1 MEAGR
6 ETARLLHFHIAEL
19 SMRKTLLLLVPI
31 ALLGAC
37 TYGITLDD
45 AGKNVRT
52 AWSGD
57 VSSCRDLGKV
67 TVSVMDHVGPIDRN
81 DIKVRDELEV
91 MARNEAA
98 KMHADTIKPLGEPT
112 DGSQPWGA
120 YQCGNAQLAPAGRPA
135 NPANPNP
142 AAPGSAT
149 PSGFETYPVKNN

>member
-1 MEAGR
+1 
-6 ETARLLHFHIAEL
+6 
-19 SMRKTLLLLVPI
+19 MRKTLLLVPI
-31 ALLGAC
+31 VLLSAC

-57 VSSCRDLGKV
+57 MSSCRELGKV
-67 TVSVMDHVGPIDRN
+67 TVSVMDHVGPVNRN

-98 KMHADTIKPLGEPT
+98 KMHADTVKPLADPT

-120 YQCGNAQLAPAGRPA
+120 YQCGNAQLAPAGRPG
-135 NPANPNP
+135 NP
-142 AAPGSAT
+142 AAPTTAPNAPPAAPGA
-149 PSGFETYPVKNN
+149 FETYPVKGN

>member
-1 MEAGR
+1 
-6 ETARLLHFHIAEL
+6 
-19 SMRKTLLLLVPI
+19 MRKTLLLLVPI

-45 AGKNVRT
+45 AGKGVRT

-57 VSSCRDLGKV
+57 LSSCRELGKV
-67 TVSVMDHVGPIDRN
+67 TVSVMDHVGPVNRN

-120 YQCGNAQLAPAGRPA
+120 YQCGNTQLAPASRQA
-135 NPANPNP
+135 NPAHPNQQP
-142 AAPGSAT
+142 PSQAT
-149 PSGFETYPVKNN
+149 PGGFETYPIKGNN